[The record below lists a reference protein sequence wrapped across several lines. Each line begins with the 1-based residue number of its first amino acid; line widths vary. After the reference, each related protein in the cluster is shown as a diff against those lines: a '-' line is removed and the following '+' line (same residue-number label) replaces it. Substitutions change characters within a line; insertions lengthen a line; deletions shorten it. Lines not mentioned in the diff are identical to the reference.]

1 MGENKTAYAKAQA
14 IGFGALL
21 IVLGIVFLAGTFIP
35 GLTIGKLWPL
45 FMLIP
50 VFNMLPPLF
59 VDFKKNYG
67 VLFPIGLLV
76 YLTVFF
82 IVMNFT
88 GWSAS
93 AVHWP
98 QFLLAVASG
107 FILLYLAKPNSGL
120 LVPVFV
126 LTAIT
131 IVWYTLRF
139 NASAALAVCL
149 ILAGVLIV
157 ISSIVRSFQKK
168 DK

>member
-1 MGENKTAYAKAQA
+1 MGGQENAYARAQA

-21 IVLGIVFLAGTFIP
+21 IVLGLVFLIGTFIP

-50 VFNMLPPLF
+50 VFNMFPPLL

-82 IVMNFT
+82 IVMNYT
-88 GWSAS
+88 GWNAA

-107 FILLYLAKPNSGL
+107 FVLLYLAKPNSGL

-126 LTAIT
+126 LLAIAV
-131 IVWYTLRF
+131 VWYTLRF

-149 ILAGVLIV
+149 ILAGVMLV
-157 ISSIVRSFQKK
+157 ISTIVRSFQKK
-168 DK
+168 K